1 MFTLFVGDLA
11 FSSELLVEQTVRLQ
25 QERSNPRE
33 TMMVHIIK
41 FKPRETNGKRRTYK
55 KAADIIP
62 MPARKQSESAKAKT
76 VKKPSLAEMLDL
88 TWPRATD

>member
-1 MFTLFVGDLA
+1 MLFVGDLPL
-11 FSSELLVEQTVRLQ
+11 SLKLLVERTVLQQ
-25 QERSNPRE
+25 QERPNPRE
-33 TMMVHIIK
+33 TMMVNIIK

-62 MPARKQSESAKAKT
+62 MPARKQSESAKAKAA
-76 VKKPSLAEMLDL
+76 KKPSLAEMLDL